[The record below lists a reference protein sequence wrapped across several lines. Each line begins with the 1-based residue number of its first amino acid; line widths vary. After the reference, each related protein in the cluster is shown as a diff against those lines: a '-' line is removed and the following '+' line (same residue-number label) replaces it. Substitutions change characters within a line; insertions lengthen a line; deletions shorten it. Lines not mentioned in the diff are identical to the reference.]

1 MNNPT
6 IDRLIRALGNA
17 AVNLE
22 LCGEHKTAEKTARVA
37 LRACGP
43 EQQDVVNV
51 LTPIVYPH
59 LHGWAA

>member
-6 IDRLIRALGNA
+6 IDRLVRALGTA
-17 AVNLE
+17 ATNLW
-22 LCGEHKTAEKTARVA
+22 LCGEQDTAREVAKVA